1 MPTARR
7 RGSADPAGGPPEP
20 DLEVSRYLAFPS
32 LPRHKDG
39 PFVVKASSPH
49 QEGGAP

>member
-7 RGSADPAGGPPEP
+7 RGSDPAGGPPEP
-20 DLEVSRYLAFPS
+20 DLEPFRHLAFPS

-49 QEGGAP
+49 QEGEAP